1 MKEVVL
7 NGIIFVV
14 ITKDEIEEHYHL
26 KEEDLLEIEY
36 NLYLYKNF
44 KRDEIYKAVGYKTID
59 FAIPQSL
66 FDMKEVKKRIECFN
80 DYPVYYYGKY
90 SKYGRILW
98 DNDTMELLIENII
111 RKLDNLDYKED

>member
-7 NGIIFVV
+7 NGIIFIV
-14 ITKDEIEEHYHL
+14 ITKEENEEYYHL

-36 NLYLYKNF
+36 GLYLLKNF
-44 KRDEIYKAVGYKTID
+44 NRDKIYKAVGYKTID

-66 FDMKEVKKRIECFN
+66 FDTKEVKDRIEYFN

-98 DNDTMELLIENII
+98 DNDTMELLIDNII
-111 RKLDNLDYKED
+111 RKLDNLDYKEN